1 MLYPFF
7 KEQSW
12 KLDHV
17 TLTDKANLWQSNDT
31 WKFSEN
37 GTPGMYIIENT
48 SKSKVLGIANN
59 GTVNEEEYD
68 KDSPQLWKR
77 GVTDSAGYFSL
88 QSSEST
94 FLTAVSAD
102 ALETKGGY
110 EY

>member
-1 MLYPFF
+1 M
-7 KEQSW
+7 
-12 KLDHV
+12 DHV
-17 TLTDKANLWQSNDT
+17 TLTNKANLWQSNDA

-37 GTPGMYIIENT
+37 GKLGMYIIENT
-48 SKSKVLGIANN
+48 SKTKVLRIANN
-59 GTVNEEEYD
+59 GKVKEEEYD
-68 KDSPQLWKR
+68 KDSPQFWKR

-88 QSSEST
+88 QNSEST